1 MESVGGGRA
10 RFMRP
15 LTFSSPC
22 RSMTARISSY
32 TQIIHQIIKRESE
45 REMGRGVTV
54 EERGTEQCCTK
65 KKIFEKLQR
74 RHITKGRAGMN
85 RMNRNIRVKIRS
97 NNRQELVHLCFSGCQ
112 DKC

>member
-32 TQIIHQIIKRESE
+32 TQIIHQIIKRERARE
-45 REMGRGVTV
+45 RDG
-54 EERGTEQCCTK
+54 ERGNGGGE
-65 KKIFEKLQR
+65 
-74 RHITKGRAGMN
+74 KGRTVLHKKRFLKN
-85 RMNRNIRVKIRS
+85 YREDI
-97 NNRQELVHLCFSGCQ
+97 
-112 DKC
+112 